1 MRFADIQSA
10 LLASWVAGSYGLTTC
25 YPNRDYN
32 PAAGDDHA
40 RLFVLWAGSDAAT
53 LGDDGTNEVTG
64 IFQVDIMYRTG
75 RGDGEALEK
84 IDEICA
90 DYTSGTRLT
99 YDGQQV
105 VIWGATPTT
114 LSTEN
119 GWLRSV
125 LTINFSAYVRRS

>member
-10 LLASWVAGSYGLTTC
+10 LFASWVAGNYGLTTY

-32 PAAGDDHA
+32 PATGDDHA

-53 LGDDGTNEVTG
+53 LGDDGINEVTG
-64 IFQVDIMYRTG
+64 IFQIDLMFRTG

>member
-10 LLASWVAGSYGLTTC
+10 LFASWVAGSYGLATY

-64 IFQVDIMYRTG
+64 IFQIDIMYRTG

-90 DYTSGTRLT
+90 DYTSGSRLT

>member
-10 LLASWVAGSYGLTTC
+10 LFASWVAGNYGLTTY

-64 IFQVDIMYRTG
+64 IFPVDLMYRTG

>member
-10 LLASWVAGSYGLTTC
+10 LFASWVAGRHGLTTY

>member
-1 MRFADIQSA
+1 MKPDRKHLGVRVQQWTIDAVRA
-10 LLASWVAGSYGLTTC
+10 VARKYQLT
-25 YPNRDYN
+25 N
-32 PAAGDDHA
+32 
-40 RLFVLWAGSDAAT
+40 
-53 LGDDGTNEVTG
+53 
-64 IFQVDIMYRTG
+64 
-75 RGDGEALEK
+75 GEALEK

>member
-10 LLASWVAGSYGLTTC
+10 LFDSWVAGSYGLTTY

-32 PAAGDDHA
+32 PATGDDHA
-40 RLFVLWAGSDAAT
+40 RMIVLWAGSDAAT

-64 IFQVDIMYRTG
+64 IFQIDLMYRTG

-90 DYTSGTRLT
+90 DYVSGTRLT
-99 YDGQQV
+99 YDSQQV
-105 VIWGATPTT
+105 VICGATPTT
-114 LSTEN
+114 LSTDY

-125 LTINFSAYVRRS
+125 LTINVSAYVRRS

>member
-10 LLASWVAGSYGLTTC
+10 LFASWVAGNYGLTTY

-64 IFQVDIMYRTG
+64 IFQIDLMCRTG

-125 LTINFSAYVRRS
+125 LTINFSAYVRRA

>member
-10 LLASWVAGSYGLTTC
+10 LFASWATGAYGLTTY

-40 RLFVLWAGSDAAT
+40 RLFVLWGGSDAAT
-53 LGDDGTNEVTG
+53 MGSDGTNEVTG
-64 IFQVDIMYRTG
+64 IFQIDLMFRTG
-75 RGDGEALEK
+75 RGDGEALEM
-84 IDEICA
+84 IDTICA
-90 DYTSGTRLT
+90 DYISGTRLN
-99 YDGQQV
+99 YNSQQV

-114 LSTEN
+114 LATEN

-125 LTINFSAYVRRS
+125 LTINFSAYVRRA